1 MKLLKID
8 GYWIVVS
15 DEKPNASDSYVD
27 FLVFPSLIQ
36 YPLQHSGVEYKED
49 KVNGIYK
56 NPIIQSVQGT
66 TSTKNNCW
74 KVIASQNSEHNL
86 PTITFSD
93 EVVKELGIVDSM
105 ILARE
110 AAVMNNYDIGDDV
123 FKHGFVVGYNQ
134 ALSDNKDK
142 RFTLEQI
149 FSFIDDEDNH
159 TEGELGNSCIDV
171 SSFRNYIQSLTKQEW
186 EVELEMEEKC
196 NNCGDIN
203 CAHAICKSQIAKN
216 KGVTLQPKITN
227 NSVKVIKILK

>member
-15 DEKPNASDSYVD
+15 DEKPNASDWYID

-93 EVVKELGIVDSM
+93 EVAKELDIVDVEK
-105 ILARE
+105 LKR
-110 AAVMNNYDIGDDV
+110 NYTA
-123 FKHGFVVGYNQ
+123 KRYEN
-134 ALSDNKDK
+134 SDNKPWFNSNACGIDFK
-142 RFTLEQI
+142 GGYEVGLSIGNAKLKAVSEKIEEELLRKENTKDEA
-149 FSFIDDEDNH
+149 SFYYSN
-159 TEGELGNSCIDV
+159 GL
-171 SSFRNYIQSLTKQEW
+171 RNALSWIQSLTKQEY
-186 EVELEMEEKC
+186 ECFGELKENYFLVAE
-196 NNCGDIN
+196 
-203 CAHAICKSQIAKN
+203 
-216 KGVTLQPKITN
+216 
-227 NSVKVIKILK
+227 LK